1 VELLV
6 LQQLHEISV
15 AVLVDFAVR
24 VVPLVALLAL
34 HPLLSVSHFRVTVE
48 VDLLAEVAVLVLF
61 IGFSAEFAQP
71 RKGVLVKL
79 TARPEVLFLP
89 VTCVAADFIS
99 TAAWLLLI
107 F

>member
-1 VELLV
+1 MELLV

-15 AVLVDFAVR
+15 AVLVDLAIR
-24 VVPLVALLAL
+24 VVPLVTLLAL

-61 IGFSAEFAQP
+61 IGFSTKLAQP

-79 TARPEVLFLP
+79 TA
-89 VTCVAADFIS
+89 
-99 TAAWLLLI
+99 
-107 F
+107 